1 MKKAREGFG
10 SPALFVCQRNAVWSK
25 HRSAGFMTKKTL
37 GAALALFS
45 FFMFS
50 MAAYAYSED
59 VVASLDDETITVAT
73 LATYVDDVAGVKYKS
88 WLHDKEGQ
96 RKLADFFINRRLL
109 LEYARQNVSKKDTV
123 VTNHNARNVDEDV
136 MYLSTLL
143 KIEVQDKVNVSAE
156 DVDLYMKKNNVDSEK
171 QARQEVESDLK
182 NKLMGALVEK
192 VRAGHEIK
200 YF

>member
-1 MKKAREGFG
+1 
-10 SPALFVCQRNAVWSK
+10 
-25 HRSAGFMTKKTL
+25 MTKKTL
-37 GAALALFS
+37 GATLVLFS

-59 VVASLDDETITVAT
+59 VVASLDDEKITVAA

-109 LEYARQNVSKKDTV
+109 LEYARQTVSKKDTV
-123 VTNHNARNVDEDV
+123 VTNHNARSVDEDV

-143 KIEVQDKVNVSAE
+143 KIEVQDKVNVSAK
-156 DVDLYMKKNNVDSEK
+156 DVDVYMKKKNVDSEK